1 MKYRKA
7 FSLSITLWIS
17 AALMSGAIYFLQIS
31 KENIK
36 ITSQLNDKLDA
47 KLEMISTL
55 SLVHHYLIQGK
66 FHYNYILIPSQKYF
80 GNKLPIDSTPI
91 KYKNSTISIQD
102 AGGLINTLNQS
113 DTIPYLIKT
122 NTSHKQFIIFRDSL
136 LDWLDTNSFKRLNGA
151 EKYYYTSIGC
161 NYSARSQNFI
171 YFYDELYNIRGF
183 ENIDLNKTNI
193 IHSSSTSFNPYV
205 MSESVLQTIFRL
217 KPNLAHKL
225 ILDRKKDL
233 KLFTSNLYAYSA
245 SKDYSVFI
253 DKTFKITITT
263 TINHTTTSY
272 SEVINLPK
280 NIIEYIE

>member
-17 AALMSGAIYFLQIS
+17 AALMGGAIYFLKIS

-36 ITSQLNDKLDA
+36 ITSQLNEKLDA
-47 KLEMISTL
+47 KLEMLSTL

-91 KYKNSTISIQD
+91 KYKHSTIHIQD
-102 AGGLINTLNQS
+102 TGGLINTMYPIDYIS
-113 DTIPYLIKT
+113 YIVKID
-122 NTSHKQFIIFRDSL
+122 TSHKQFIIFRDSL

-151 EKYYYTSIGC
+151 EKYYYTSVGC
-161 NYSARSQNFI
+161 NYSARNQNFI

-193 IHSSSTSFNPYV
+193 IHSVSTNFNPYV
-205 MSESVLQTIFRL
+205 MSESVLQTVFKL
-217 KPNLAHKL
+217 KPNIAHKL
-225 ILDRKKDL
+225 ILDRKKDV
-233 KLFTSNLYAYSA
+233 KLFSSSLYTYST
-245 SKDYSVFI
+245 SKDYNIFFGN
-253 DKTFKITITT
+253 TFKITITT

-272 SEVINLPK
+272 TEIINLSK